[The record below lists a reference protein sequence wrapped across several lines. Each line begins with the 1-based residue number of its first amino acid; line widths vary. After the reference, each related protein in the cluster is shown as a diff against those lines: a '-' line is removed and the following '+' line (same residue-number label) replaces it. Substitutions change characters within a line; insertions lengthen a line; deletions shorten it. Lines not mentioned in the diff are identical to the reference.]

1 MKKKKSKLSKKINIA
16 IIIILITLISIKLL
30 FMIIENYTQT
40 DCAEL
45 LSKETVQK
53 IRQQFIY
60 NLCYVIT
67 ITVLSVYLIIQAIKS
82 KKTRLIAV
90 SLLTIIPIAF
100 GTKET
105 VSDYQ
110 SMKNIEEAFKE
121 IQEYTS

>member
-30 FMIIENYTQT
+30 FMIVETYNQTQ
-40 DCAEL
+40 CVEIINKEL
-45 LSKETVQK
+45 VQK
-53 IRQQFIY
+53 LREQFIY
-60 NLCYVIT
+60 NLCYVTT
-67 ITVLSVYLIIQAIKS
+67 ITVISVYLIIQAIKS
-82 KKTRLIAV
+82 KKTRLIAI
-90 SLLTIIPIAF
+90 SLLTIIPITF

-121 IQEYTS
+121 IQEYRS